1 MNFSQQ
7 AENKLKTF
15 QKLMMKLLE
24 ENFAWRFII
33 KPSFLLRAESK
44 LPAPVLDFISLN
56 RKKIF
61 LDSKKVIDFLN
72 ELCYNK
78 DNETNRSE
86 SKWKNLQLKTSYPNC
101 WLHWFF
107 CGCFGFYFLGLI
119 LFSIIQTATFSTA
132 GIFLQSS
139 FKKAGIYW
147 NFQKIPNLD

>member
-1 MNFSQQ
+1 
-7 AENKLKTF
+7 
-15 QKLMMKLLE
+15 MMKFLE
-24 ENFAWRFII
+24 ENSAWRFII

-56 RKKIF
+56 RKIF

-86 SKWKNLQLKTSYPNC
+86 SKWKNLQLKTSYLNC

-132 GIFLQSS
+132 GIFLQFS
-139 FKKAGIYW
+139 FKKAGIFW
-147 NFQKIPNLD
+147 NFQKIPQFRLTNFQKFLKKI